1 MPQDVVEQLAKS
13 AQKRMVAK
21 GGKVNVTMKNLPEFK
36 RLFFKDFF
44 TTALDLQW
52 RYVRYKWRDISFY
65 VIGLILDKKTDT

>member
-36 RLFFKDFF
+36 RLFFKSCWMF
-44 TTALDLQW
+44 
-52 RYVRYKWRDISFY
+52 
-65 VIGLILDKKTDT
+65 